1 MTTNSYLEYFLTLL
15 GWVVNNGLWNA
26 ISATG
31 LFALPLLIK
40 LLALWLQAR
49 SQGADEGNKA
59 ALSLIWAEHLMYTS
73 LLVIMFTCVPLLNID
88 LDTIKYDT
96 TRSKQ
101 CGMSVPQPA
110 DTGYQPI
117 INSLGG
123 KTAAVPVWW
132 YFIHVISK
140 GITSATVATL
150 PCQPDLRQIRFEVQ
164 HTRIKDPALA
174 QELRDFVEECYA
186 PSRAR
191 LKFRAGELDDDTSND
206 TAWLGSSYFLNT
218 TGYYDT
224 DHALSPHS
232 TWPYSAPRDAGLADT
247 GASGYPTCKQW
258 WADDTVG
265 LKSRL
270 LQFPAP
276 DIWTAFKKIGVP
288 PSP

>member
-15 GWVVNNGLWNA
+15 GWVINNGLWNA

-59 ALSLIWAEHLMYTS
+59 ALSLVWTEHLMYTS
-73 LLVIMFTCVPLLNID
+73 LLVIMFTCVPMLNID

-101 CGMSVPQPA
+101 CGWSVPQPA

-123 KTAAVPVWW
+123 KTAAVPIWW

-191 LKFRAGELDDDTSND
+191 LKFRVGELDDDTSDD
-206 TAWLGSSYFLNT
+206 TAWVGSSYFLNT
-218 TGYYDT
+218 
-224 DHALSPHS
+224 
-232 TWPYSAPRDAGLADT
+232 AG
-247 GASGYPTCKQW
+247 
-258 WADDTVG
+258 
-265 LKSRL
+265 
-270 LQFPAP
+270 
-276 DIWTAFKKIGVP
+276 
-288 PSP
+288 

>member
-59 ALSLIWAEHLMYTS
+59 ALSLVWTEHLMYTS

-96 TRSKQ
+96 THSKQ

-186 PSRAR
+186 PSRTR
-191 LKFRAGELDDDTSND
+191 LKFRAGELDDDTSDD

-218 TGYYDT
+218 DGYYDT

-232 TWPYSAPRDAGLADT
+232 AWPYSASRDAGLADT
-247 GASGYPTCKQW
+247 GAGGYPTCKQW
-258 WADDTVG
+258 WSTTPLV
-265 LKSRL
+265 
-270 LQFPAP
+270 
-276 DIWTAFKKIGVP
+276 
-288 PSP
+288 